1 MRNNA
6 DKIIMDATQVYVG
19 KRINIVTG
27 AVPRLSAPVLLSANH
42 PTTLDPLLLQ
52 FALKLPCSALLTQV
66 VFSIPLV
73 RTLLSAARQLPV
85 GERGEGGKPLIE
97 AAAEIARSGRPLAIF
112 PEGCLS
118 PGPELA
124 PLRSGAVRIAAT
136 ARIPIVPVGI
146 AVSGEGIREIS
157 WPFGEKPQTGRYL
170 FHGWYVLRAG
180 KPLLFDIEPEDRQAV
195 NQCTARLAA
204 SMRELGAEA
213 RGILAF
219 LEGREDAPLYER
231 GGLDRAVS

>member
-1 MRNNA
+1 MSTNA

-27 AVPRLSAPVLLSANH
+27 AVPRLSAPVLLAANH

-52 FALKLPCSALLTQV
+52 LALKLPCSALLTQV

-73 RTLLSAARQLPV
+73 KTVLLAARHLPV
-85 GERGEGGKPLIE
+85 GERGGGGKPLIE
-97 AAAEIARSGRPLAIF
+97 AAAAIARSGRPLAIF

-118 PGPELA
+118 PGLELA

-146 AVSGEGIREIS
+146 AVSRAGIRDIS
-157 WPFGEKPQTGRYL
+157 WPFGAAPQTGRYL
-170 FHGWYVLRAG
+170 LHGWYVLRAG
-180 KPLLFDIEPEDRQAV
+180 KPLRFDIEPGDRGAV
-195 NQCTARLAA
+195 DECTAQLAS
-204 SMRELGAEA
+204 SMRDLGAEA

-219 LEGREDAPLYER
+219 LEGRDDAPSYER
-231 GGLDRAVS
+231 SGLARAVS

>member
-1 MRNNA
+1 MSDKA
-6 DKIIMDATQVYVG
+6 DKIILDATQVYVG

-27 AVPRLSAPVLLSANH
+27 AVPRLSAPVLLAANH

-52 FALKLPCSALLTQV
+52 LALKLPCSILLTRV

-73 RTLLSAARQLPV
+73 KTLLSAARHLPV

-97 AAAEIARSGRPLAIF
+97 AAAEIARTGRPLAIF

-146 AVSGEGIREIS
+146 AVSREGTREIS
-157 WPFGEKPQTGRYL
+157 WPLGPNPQTGRYL
-170 FHGWYVLRAG
+170 LHGWYILRAG
-180 KPLLFDIEPEDRQAV
+180 KPLLFDIEPEDRKAV
-195 NQCTARLAA
+195 DECTARLAV

-213 RGILAF
+213 RGILDF
-219 LEGREDAPLYER
+219 LEGRDDPPQYGR
-231 GGLDRAVS
+231 GGLARAAS